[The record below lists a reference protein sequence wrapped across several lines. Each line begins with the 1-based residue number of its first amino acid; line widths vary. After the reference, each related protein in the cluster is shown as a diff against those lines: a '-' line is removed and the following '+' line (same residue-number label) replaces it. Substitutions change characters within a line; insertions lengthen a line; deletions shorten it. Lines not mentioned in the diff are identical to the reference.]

1 MLRFIFEENDSLP
14 CFVTSTLNSKYT
26 DFSIMKKLMFLIT
39 LLNIVLALV
48 TYILR
53 ILRMTKISII
63 TNVLILGIIHA
74 EERLIGGGIMLWIFI
89 DDNALRWGMAC
100 VCKRVTRQYF
110 TCFSAS
116 TALLPIVCSHVDYT
130 RHVSRNFAA
139 ICGIWQNPWHLSCW
153 CVT

>member
-74 EERLIGGGIMLWIFI
+74 EERLIGGGLML
-89 DDNALRWGMAC
+89 
-100 VCKRVTRQYF
+100 
-110 TCFSAS
+110 
-116 TALLPIVCSHVDYT
+116 
-130 RHVSRNFAA
+130 
-139 ICGIWQNPWHLSCW
+139 
-153 CVT
+153 